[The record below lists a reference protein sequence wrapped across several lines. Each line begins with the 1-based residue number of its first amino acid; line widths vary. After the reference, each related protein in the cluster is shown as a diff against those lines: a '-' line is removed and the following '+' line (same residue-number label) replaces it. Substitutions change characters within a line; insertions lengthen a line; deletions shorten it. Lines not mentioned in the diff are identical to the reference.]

1 MTQPALMLALPAYG
15 GVVTTVFMESLLRFA
30 EVARARGIAVTLK
43 ILSQESLIPRGR
55 NTLVAEFL
63 GRPELTHLLFIDA
76 DIGFD
81 PRGILRMLAF
91 DKPVVGGAYAKK
103 GIDWSRVHAAA
114 RAGKPPE
121 ALAEAGLDYALNLID
136 EDLATQDRIPVT
148 QGFVRV
154 SKCGTGILLI
164 RREVFAQ
171 LALAFPALRYEND
184 IPGYEN
190 AYTRGNFWGF
200 FDTLHHPESRRY
212 LSEDYAFCHRWTQ
225 GCGGEIWMDVESVVT
240 HQGSYSYS
248 GSFLSVVPFTPD
260 APLSASVGFDLDVEQ

>member
-1 MTQPALMLALPAYG
+1 VSATALMLALPAYG
-15 GVVTTVFMESLLRFA
+15 GQVTTVFMESLLRFS
-30 EVARARGIAVTLK
+30 ELARSQGIGVTLK

-91 DKPVVGGAYAKK
+91 DKPLIGGAYAKK
-103 GIDWSRVHAAA
+103 GIDWGRVRAAA
-114 RAGKPPE
+114 LSGKPAT
-121 ALAEAGLDYALNLID
+121 ALAQAGLDYAHNLVD
-136 EDLATQDRIPVT
+136 EDLAVTDRIPVT

-164 RREVFAQ
+164 RRDVLTTMAAQ
-171 LALAFPALRYEND
+171 YPELRYEND
-184 IPGYEN
+184 IPGYDN
-190 AYTRGNFWGF
+190 AHTRHNFWGF
-200 FDTLHHPESRRY
+200 FDTLHHPVTRRY

-240 HQGSYSYS
+240 HHGSYSYR
-248 GSFLSVVPFTPD
+248 GSFLSVVPFRPD
-260 APLSASVGFDLDVEQ
+260 AA

>member
-1 MTQPALMLALPAYG
+1 MIALPAYG
-15 GVVTTVFMESLLRFA
+15 GQVTTVFMEALLRFA
-30 EVARARGIAVTLK
+30 ALARGSGIAITLK

-81 PRGILRMLAF
+81 PQGILRMLAF
-91 DKPVVGGAYAKK
+91 DKPLIGGAYAKK
-103 GIDWSRVHAAA
+103 GIDWARVHAAA
-114 RAGKPPE
+114 TSGKPPA
-121 ALAEAGLDYALNLID
+121 ALAQAGLDYALNLID
-136 EDLATQDRIPVT
+136 EDLAAQDRIPVT

-154 SKCGTGILLI
+154 SKCGTGIMLI
-164 RREVFAQ
+164 RRDV
-171 LALAFPALRYEND
+171 LTALAAKYPELRYEND
-184 IPGYEN
+184 IAGYDN
-190 AYTRGNFWGF
+190 AFTRGNFWGF
-200 FDTLHHPESRRY
+200 FDTLHHPVSRRY

-240 HQGSYSYS
+240 HHGSYGYR

-260 APLSASVGFDLDVEQ
+260 AV

>member
-1 MTQPALMLALPAYG
+1 MSQPALMIALPAYG
-15 GVVTTVFMESLLRFA
+15 GQVTTVFMEALLRFA
-30 EVARARGIAVTLK
+30 ELARGSGIAITLK

-91 DKPVVGGAYAKK
+91 DKPLIGGAYAKK
-103 GIDWSRVHAAA
+103 GIDWPRVHAAA
-114 RAGKPPE
+114 LAGQPPE
-121 ALAEAGLDYALNLID
+121 NLAQAGLDYALNLID
-136 EDLATQDRIPVT
+136 EDLAAQDRIPVT

-154 SKCGTGILLI
+154 SKCGTGIMLI
-164 RREVFAQ
+164 RRDV
-171 LALAFPALRYEND
+171 LTALATKYPELRYEND
-184 IPGYEN
+184 IAGYDN
-190 AYTRGNFWGF
+190 AFTRGNFWGF
-200 FDTLHHPESRRY
+200 FDTLHHPVSRRY

-240 HQGSYSYS
+240 HHGSYGYR

-260 APLSASVGFDLDVEQ
+260 AT

>member
-1 MTQPALMLALPAYG
+1 MSQPALMIALPAYG
-15 GVVTTVFMESLLRFA
+15 GQVSTVYMESLLRFS
-30 EVARARGIAVTLK
+30 ELARNAGIPVVLK
-43 ILSQESLIPRGR
+43 LLTQESLIPRGR
-55 NTLVAEFL
+55 HTLVAEFL

-103 GIDWSRVHAAA
+103 GIDWVRVHAAA

-121 ALAEAGLDYALNLID
+121 ALAESGLDYALNLID
-136 EDLATQDRIPVT
+136 EDLAVKDRIPVT

-164 RREVFAQ
+164 RREVFTQ
-171 LALAFPALRYEND
+171 LAARYPELAYEND
-184 IPGYEN
+184 IAGYDN
-190 AYTRGNFWGF
+190 AQTRGHFWGF
-200 FDTLHHPESRRY
+200 FDTLHHPVSRRY
-212 LSEDYAFCHRWTQ
+212 LSEDYAFCHRWTE

-240 HQGSYSYS
+240 HHGGYGYR
-248 GSFLSVVPFTPD
+248 GSFLSVVPFVPD
-260 APLSASVGFDLDVEQ
+260 PPAVG